1 MILKLFVSIIFVA
14 SLCFGQRDFLTPD
27 ESDQI
32 REVQEPNE
40 RVKLYTKFA
49 KQRIDMVKQA
59 IAKEKAGRSGLIH
72 NTLEDYTEI
81 IEAIDKV
88 AEDALKR
95 KMDITLG
102 MEFVAKAEQE
112 MAAVLKKIHESN
124 PKDLA
129 RYDFVLTTAIETT
142 NDSIEL
148 SAMDLKDRSKNV
160 QEASAKQKKE
170 REALMSTKELEEKK
184 VEEKKEASTQRKAPT
199 LRRKGEPPAGE
210 VKK

>member
-95 KMDITLG
+95 KVDITLG
-102 MEFVAKAEQE
+102 MELVAKAERD
-112 MAAVLKKIHESN
+112 MTAVLKKILESS
-124 PKDLA
+124 PKDLT
-129 RYDFVLTTAIETT
+129 RYEYVLTTAIETT

-148 SAMDLKDRSKNV
+148 SEMDLKDRSKNV

-199 LRRKGEPPAGE
+199 LRRKGETAGE
-210 VKK
+210 EKK

>member
-1 MILKLFVSIIFVA
+1 MILRFCAAIIFVA
-14 SLCFGQRDFLTPD
+14 SICFGQRDFLTPD

-32 REVQEPNE
+32 REVQDPNE

-95 KMDITLG
+95 KVDITVG
-102 MEFVAKAEQE
+102 MELVAKAERD
-112 MAAVLKKIHESN
+112 MTAVLKKILESN
-124 PKDLA
+124 PKDLP
-129 RYDFVLTTAIETT
+129 RYEYVLTTAIETT

-148 SAMDLKDRSKNV
+148 SEMDLKDRSKNV

-199 LRRKGEPPAGE
+199 LRRKGETVGE
-210 VKK
+210 EKK

>member
-1 MILKLFVSIIFVA
+1 MILKLFGSIIFVA

-95 KMDITLG
+95 KVDITIG
-102 MEFVAKAEQE
+102 MELVAKAERD
-112 MAAVLKKIHESN
+112 MTAALKKILESN
-124 PKDLA
+124 PKDLT
-129 RYDFVLTTAIETT
+129 RYEYVLTTAIETT

-148 SAMDLKDRSKNV
+148 SEMDLKDRSKNV

-170 REALMSTKELEEKK
+170 REAMMSTKELEEKK

-199 LRRKGEPPAGE
+199 LRRKGETVGE
-210 VKK
+210 EKK

>member
-1 MILKLFVSIIFVA
+1 MILRFFAAILLVA
-14 SLCFGQRDFLTPD
+14 SICFGQRDFLTPD

-32 REVQEPNE
+32 REVQDPNE

-95 KMDITLG
+95 KVDITVG
-102 MEFVAKAEQE
+102 MELVAKAERD
-112 MAAVLKKIHESN
+112 MTAVLKKILESN
-124 PKDLA
+124 PKDLP
-129 RYDFVLTTAIETT
+129 RYEYVLTTAIETT

-148 SAMDLKDRSKNV
+148 SEMDLKDRSKNV

-199 LRRKGEPPAGE
+199 LRRKGETVGE
-210 VKK
+210 EKK